1 MTFTFE
7 LGETAAAP
15 AVGTLQEILVPV
27 LFVVL
32 TAGLDL
38 VVGEALPQGVHVL
51 GLAFVGGAHETLK
64 AAH

>member
-1 MTFTFE
+1 MIFTFE
-7 LGETAAAP
+7 LGETAAA
-15 AVGTLQEILVPV
+15 ATVGTLQEILVPV

-51 GLAFVGGAHETLK
+51 GLAFIRGTHEALE